1 MKEYILDTHTYL
13 WFISDDSRLSRSAR
27 KLIESEGVFYISI
40 VSLWEITIKSSL
52 GKLKIKN
59 HDIREL
65 LEKQVILNDFK
76 ILNISSSALA
86 VLHELPFKHGD
97 PFDRLI
103 IAQALEGKIPIIG
116 SDGIFKSY
124 GIELIS

>member
-1 MKEYILDTHTYL
+1 MKEYILDTHAYL

-27 KLIESEGVFYISI
+27 KLIESDGIFYISI
-40 VSLWEITIKSSL
+40 GSLWEITIKSSL

-65 LEKQVILNDFK
+65 LEKQVVLNDFK
-76 ILNISSSALA
+76 ILNISSS
-86 VLHELPFKHGD
+86 VLFTLHGLPFKHGD

-103 IAQALEGKIPIIG
+103 IAQALDGKMPVIG
-116 SDGIFKSY
+116 SDSIFKAY
-124 GIELIS
+124 GVELIS

>member
-1 MKEYILDTHTYL
+1 MKEYILDTHAYL

-27 KLIESEGVFYISI
+27 KLIESDGIFYLSI
-40 VSLWEITIKSSL
+40 CSLWEITIKSSL

-65 LEKQVILNDFK
+65 LEKQVVLNDFK
-76 ILNISSSALA
+76 ILNISPS
-86 VLHELPFKHGD
+86 VLVTLHGLPFKHGD

-103 IAQALEGKIPIIG
+103 IAQALEGKMPVIG
-116 SDGIFKSY
+116 SDGIFKAY
-124 GIELIS
+124 GVDLIS

>member
-40 VSLWEITIKSSL
+40 VSLLEITIKSSL